1 MYFGKYNQH
10 PNVSESSLTTIQGL
24 DLPHNEAIKF
34 SDIVDAKRR
43 IEGIICETPL
53 LESPLL
59 NDAVGRRVLVKAEC
73 LQKTGSFKMRG
84 AASAIT
90 ALEPTQQKS
99 GVLAYSSGNHAQG
112 IALAA
117 KLAGIES
124 VIVMPNDAP
133 KLKISNTKSYGA
145 EVVLYDRAG
154 GESREAL
161 GEALAAERGLHLVKP
176 YDNAHVMAGQGTCGI
191 EIAEQSKQF
200 GVTKCD
206 VLVCCG
212 GGGLTSGIAVSL
224 ETLAPQMTVR
234 PVEPDN
240 FDDVIRSQQ
249 SGKREQADLNANTS
263 ICDAI
268 VTPSPGELTFPI
280 ISRLCGMGITVSDE
294 QALKA
299 MQLAM
304 TYLKLV
310 TEPGGAVALAAAT
323 ASSNRSL
330 SDTVICVVSGGNV
343 DTERLKQAL
352 DYQ

>member
-1 MYFGKYNQH
+1 
-10 PNVSESSLTTIQGL
+10 VSESLLTPSRVY
-24 DLPHNEAIKF
+24 DLPHHEAIEFK
-34 SDIVDAKRR
+34 DIVDAKRR

-59 NDAVGRRVLVKAEC
+59 NDTAGRRVLVKAEC

-84 AASAIT
+84 ATSAIT
-90 ALEPTQQKS
+90 ALEVAQQKS

-117 KLAGIES
+117 KLAGIKS

-133 KLKISNTKSYGA
+133 KLKIDNTKSYGA
-145 EVVLYDRAG
+145 EVVLYDRVG
-154 GESREAL
+154 GEDREKL
-161 GEALAAERGLHLVKP
+161 GATLAAERGLHLVKP
-176 YDNAHVMAGQGTCGI
+176 YDDTHVIAGQGTCGI
-191 EIAEQSKQF
+191 EIAEQSKRL
-200 GVTKCD
+200 GVTECD

-212 GGGLTSGIAVSL
+212 GGGLTSGIAISL
-224 ETLAPQMTVR
+224 ESLAPQMIVR
-234 PVEPDN
+234 PVEPNN
-240 FDDVIRSQQ
+240 FDDVIQSQR
-249 SGKREQADLNANTS
+249 SGKREHANLNANTS

-280 ISRLCGMGITVSDE
+280 INRLCGMGITVSDN

-299 MQLAM
+299 MQLAL

-310 TEPGGAVALAAAT
+310 VEPGGAVALAAAT
-323 ASSNRSL
+323 EKNNQSL

-343 DTERLKQAL
+343 DADRLKQAI